1 MTTLELIEQKME
13 IALEAINNILP
24 EGYFTGTALS
34 STDFGNSGYIII
46 KKECPI
52 NYLVNIC
59 KVRIS
64 DHSATNTVRQAT
76 EIMIDLVRFNLDELM
91 SRIDR
96 ALNPDNYENVEIRTL
111 TNYVM
116 ESNFEVGKKPY
127 TTLSE
132 PIFLGEVIT
141 KKGNPAHRYS
151 WLKEEVTYQW
161 RKKSN

>member
-13 IALEAINNILP
+13 ISLEAINNILP

-34 STDFGNSGYIII
+34 STDFGNSGYILV
-46 KKECPI
+46 KKICHI
-52 NYLVNIC
+52 NYIVDIC

-64 DHSATNTVRQAT
+64 DHYATNRFRQST

-96 ALNPDNYENVEIRTL
+96 ALNPDNYENAEIRTL
-111 TNYVM
+111 TDYVM
-116 ESNFEVGKKPY
+116 ESNFEIGKKPY

-151 WLKEEVTYQW
+151 WLKEEVRYEW
-161 RKKSN
+161 RKKAN

>member
-1 MTTLELIEQKME
+1 MTNLEAIEQKME
-13 IALEAINNILP
+13 IALAAIKNILP
-24 EGYFTGTALS
+24 EGYHTGIALS
-34 STDFGNSGYIII
+34 DTNFGSSGYIII

-64 DHSATNTVRQAT
+64 DHSATNSVRQAT
-76 EIMIDLVRFNLDELM
+76 EIMVDLVRFNLDELM
-91 SRIDR
+91 TRIDR
-96 ALNPDNYENVEIRTL
+96 ALNPDNYENAEIRTL
-111 TNYVM
+111 TDYVM

-132 PIFLGEVIT
+132 PIFLGEVTT

-151 WLKEEVTYQW
+151 WLKEDVRFEW
-161 RKKSN
+161 RKKLN